1 MVKFRVITDSSCG
14 ISQQDAKKL
23 GVVVLPLTL
32 SYKGKDYLD
41 GIDITTDEFYKMVFE
56 EEKKE
61 GLLQQVKSH
70 FNVNNPIKT
79 SMVTPVAFENAMK
92 DVIKDGYIPV
102 VLPISSVLSGTYN
115 SALIAKDSLEN
126 EEIYVEDSHTALG
139 SVKVM
144 ILRLISHEYETIKDV
159 LDYFFSGKYTLS
171 KDDFHLILVL
181 HYYFHFRSFY
191 YRLLSLK
198 LCYIL

>member
-70 FNVNNPIKT
+70 LNLNNPIKT
-79 SMVTPVAFENAMK
+79 N
-92 DVIKDGYIPV
+92 
-102 VLPISSVLSGTYN
+102 
-115 SALIAKDSLEN
+115 
-126 EEIYVEDSHTALG
+126 
-139 SVKVM
+139 
-144 ILRLISHEYETIKDV
+144 
-159 LDYFFSGKYTLS
+159 
-171 KDDFHLILVL
+171 
-181 HYYFHFRSFY
+181 
-191 YRLLSLK
+191 
-198 LCYIL
+198 